1 MKAKFYWSYPIRS
14 LARGG
19 QRTLLAIF
27 CIAVGVLAIVAL
39 QLVGN
44 MVNTGLT
51 GDVRAL
57 NGGDL
62 AVFSYNTP
70 FPASDLTVF
79 DQLTSQGVLTDYTAA
94 AQVNGETIDSQGTI
108 HTPQI
113 WAVDPAKF
121 PLASAP
127 QFVTPENGTFVSLL
141 TGTDVVVTQSLM
153 TDLNVQV
160 GDTLM
165 MHASGR
171 VFGAAIKGV
180 IKNTA
185 LFTGETIVM
194 AFQGFAALPSTDPTP
209 LGYRVVYADVP
220 GHSDA
225 NAAAA
230 KEQIQAALPL
240 ATITTTKD
248 ALQSNSATVQQ
259 IRYFLQVVGLLALLI
274 GGIGIINTMQ
284 VMLRRRQTEIAML
297 KTAGYHRR
305 DLYLLF
311 GVEAGLL
318 GLIGGMIGAAA
329 GIGVSFLVR
338 GLVENALM
346 FSVPTAIDPITVL
359 SGLAVGFCTA
369 LIFGLLPIVQTSQ
382 IRPIAVLRGLSEHAR
397 SSIWVSLLLGLL
409 LVALFFVLAL
419 SILQNVV
426 VALGAVG
433 GGGLFLLLLSL
444 GFMLVALII
453 GRLPVPEHFSW
464 GYGLLIVGEL
474 ALSVVLIVE
483 QLAFGLLFL
492 ALVLLGVLV
501 IFAPRTWKATVKM
514 ALRNIGRK
522 KARTST
528 TLVAL
533 FVGVFTIGLILTL
546 SQSIHTAIQG
556 FLSANTGYNAFI
568 QASSKDKAAVDQELA
583 MAAGVNQTTVYATA
597 TSIPV
602 EINGVP
608 LGQVLN
614 GQGLS
619 SQVASDLSG
628 VTGYDLANGQL
639 PMETLLQGDHDSQLG
654 SALTSADAGT
664 THVLLP
670 QALSQGPL
678 NLKLGDQIT
687 LAGPDGTTTATVTI
701 AGFYQRSDLAFAPPI
716 LGDISLANTL
726 TGGHPSYFY
735 ELVLDHDRV
744 DQVLRQIQ
752 QAVPSVVVIN
762 LAEQVDFFLGLLN
775 NLIILLTAVSSLAML
790 AGFIIIANTVG
801 LAMVERRRELGIL
814 KAVGY
819 TSKSVLGE
827 VLFENGVIGF
837 TGSVLAMLLAS
848 LVALVLAKVAFKVDV
863 QANPGLVLGAAAA
876 TVIVCMGISALV
888 AWGATRVRPLEVLR
902 YE

>member
-1 MKAKFYWSYPIRS
+1 MIFMRAGFYWSYPTRA
-14 LARGG
+14 LTRGG

-27 CIAVGVLAIVAL
+27 AL

-44 MVNTGLT
+44 MVNNALT
-51 GDVRAL
+51 NNIRAA
-57 NGGDL
+57 NGGDISVRSDFISMTARDVANIDALKQSGQITADTAVSENQVESNNSSGATQQYSL
-62 AVFSYNTP
+62 A
-70 FPASDLTVF
+70 
-79 DQLTSQGVLTDYTAA
+79 
-94 AQVNGETIDSQGTI
+94 
-108 HTPQI
+108 
-113 WAVDPAKF
+113 AVDPQVF
-121 PLASAP
+121 PLEAAAIE
-127 QFVTPENGTFVSLL
+127 FVTPDNGSLASLL
-141 TGTDVVVTQSLM
+141 TGDNVVVTQSLLK
-153 TDLNVQV
+153 TLGAQV
-160 GDTLM
+160 GDPVDVHTQTRGVISA
-165 MHASGR
+165 HIS
-171 VFGAAIKGV
+171 GV

-185 LFTGETIVM
+185 LFQGDEMLISLDT
-194 AFQGFAALPSTDPTP
+194 FQALSDTSNRPVTYT
-209 LGYRVVYADVP
+209 VVYVDVP

-225 NAAAA
+225 TASTVKTA
-230 KEQIQAALPL
+230 IQHLVPQ
-240 ATITTTKD
+240 ATVTTTQD
-248 ALQSNSATVQQ
+248 ALQNAKDAVQN
-259 IRYFLQVVGLLALLI
+259 IRYFLQVIGLLALLI
-274 GGIGIINTMQ
+274 SGIGIINTMQ
-284 VMLRRRQTEIAML
+284 VLLRRRQTEIAML

-311 GVEAGLL
+311 GVEAGIL
-318 GLIGGMIGAAA
+318 GLVGGAVGAAA
-329 GIGVSFLVR
+329 GTSVSFLVR

-346 FSVPTAIDPITVL
+346 FPVPTSIDPITVL

-444 GFMLVALII
+444 GFMLVALVI
-453 GRLPVPEHFSW
+453 GKLPVPEHFSW

-474 ALSVVLIVE
+474 ALSIVLIVE
-483 QLAFGLLFL
+483 QPAFGLLVL

-568 QASSKDKAAVDQELA
+568 QASSNDKAAVDQELA

-597 TSIPV
+597 TSMPV

-608 LGQVLN
+608 LEQVLN
-614 GQGLS
+614 SQGLS
-619 SQVASDLSG
+619 SQAAGDLSG

-678 NLKLGDQIT
+678 NLRLGDQIT

-735 ELVLDHDRV
+735 ELILDH
-744 DQVLRQIQ
+744 
-752 QAVPSVVVIN
+752 
-762 LAEQVDFFLGLLN
+762 
-775 NLIILLTAVSSLAML
+775 
-790 AGFIIIANTVG
+790 
-801 LAMVERRRELGIL
+801 
-814 KAVGY
+814 
-819 TSKSVLGE
+819 
-827 VLFENGVIGF
+827 
-837 TGSVLAMLLAS
+837 
-848 LVALVLAKVAFKVDV
+848 
-863 QANPGLVLGAAAA
+863 
-876 TVIVCMGISALV
+876 
-888 AWGATRVRPLEVLR
+888 
-902 YE
+902 